1 MKYSFRIYFLY
12 GVFMFAA
19 FAPWPLAAQQSG
31 DGGPAAFTTNQK
43 RLALARSFVSKMKTG
58 IARGNS
64 YLDVSVTT
72 METNILS
79 DGETLLL
86 QPVLDKN
93 FRIDGVIYGVVKDKK
108 VLLSLRDISEV
119 LQIPFVIDIEKK
131 TVEGWYVRENKKF
144 SLDLNAGIVRTDVGE
159 FNLSANVFIEDG
171 DILVPAAELGTW
183 MDFEFK
189 PVVSAQ
195 DLRITSK
202 ELLPIQEKYRRRKER
217 FGGYEISPPS
227 LPRLND
233 DYVALNLPSVNVA
246 MRSVYRK
253 QGDAKKGDVSHSATL
268 RSVGD
273 FAYGTLSTQIQA
285 NDVDNIKNVRM
296 KYKRE
301 SRDPDLLGALE
312 ARRFEVGDITTTNV
326 PLGGISSQELG
337 VRITNTDSLR
347 TFSTP
352 TTGISGTGFP
362 GWDVELYRDSQLI
375 GLKEIGD
382 DGFYQFADVDLFRSD
397 NNFRLI
403 FYGPQGEVREENL
416 YIPVDRALLLS
427 HGEGIYDV
435 SISLDGKNTY
445 NKSGANSSVGEDTN
459 INVSALY
466 EFPVADGVT
475 LSAGLRSTV
484 DHSARDRDSV
494 GNLGVSATVKQALLN
509 ARVAVDDE
517 GDMSAQLVARRDFG
531 AHKVSSA
538 LRWRG
543 KNFDVQGVGDSN
555 TGALR
560 HTLNVNGPLPFALG
574 RSPRYNFS
582 TEYQLDTNDEYFL
595 RSTVGIST
603 TVKYLYLNEQLTH
616 STGSIFQDNT
626 LTSTTSV
633 TGAYGRNHVRFLADY
648 ELKPDSELKSVL
660 ASYRRDFTNKVKL
673 ELRVDKRYD
682 TSLTQYSAKLDWQAG
697 FARISPRVTYDNKQD
712 FFAGLDTR
720 FSLLRDPARG
730 RVKLYD
736 YDVTNSGSVSAFV
749 YLDKDG
755 DGLFNGDDE
764 PLEGVV
770 VRAPQNGGREA
781 TDVNGIALFTRMSR
795 LRLTDVFVDPDT
807 LQDPTWVTGMEGVSV
822 VPREGN
828 IVAVNFPIHI
838 SGELDGS
845 VYTRVVSLPQGD
857 GVGTNA
863 RAPKSVALRKIRLK
877 LYNATGDLQES
888 VSTDSTGFYYF
899 SLIPPGRY
907 LLIIDEKSAV
917 RGKFIRPAPQQI
929 EIAYDGTI
937 IYGNDIYVDMGE
949 GDVPSAFMSDLDD
962 YKARHPHI
970 DFSKGEYDLVLNLG
984 EYNSRLLM
992 SVVWYKLKSRYD
1004 AMLTGG
1010 ALFVLP
1016 TQSYADIK
1024 TGKHTLRVGLQ
1035 GITLDQ
1041 AYNRCRALVARGQY
1055 CKVEIYPSYIN
1066 QAYAA
1071 QAKADVSLDVQ

>member
-31 DGGPAAFTTNQK
+31 DVGHTAFVKNQK

-58 IARGNS
+58 LARGNS
-64 YLDVSVTT
+64 YLDVSVAT
-72 METNILS
+72 METNILL

-86 QPVLDKN
+86 QPILGN
-93 FRIDGVIYGVVKDKK
+93 NLRIDGVIYGVVKDEK

-119 LQIPFVIDIEKK
+119 LQIPFVIDLEKK
-131 TVEGWYVRENKKF
+131 TVEGWYVREDKKF

-171 DILVPAAELGTW
+171 DVLVPAAELGTW

-189 PVVSAQ
+189 PIVSAQ
-195 DLRITSK
+195 DLRITSE
-202 ELLPIQEKYRRRKER
+202 ELLPIQEKYRRRQDMH
-217 FGGYEISPPS
+217 GGYKVPKPS
-227 LPRLND
+227 RPRLND
-233 DYVALNLPSVNVA
+233 GYTALNVPSVDVA
-246 MRSVYRK
+246 IRSVYRK
-253 QGDAKKGDVSHSATL
+253 HGETKDASTSHSATF
-268 RSVGD
+268 RSAGD

-296 KYKRE
+296 KYKQE
-301 SRDPDLLGALE
+301 SLDADLLGALK

-326 PLGGISSQELG
+326 PLGGVSSQELG

-382 DGFYQFADVDLFRSD
+382 DGFYQFSDVDLFHSD
-397 NNFRLI
+397 NAFRLI

-416 YIPVDRALLLS
+416 YIPVDRDLLS
-427 HGEGIYDV
+427 HGGGIYDV
-435 SISLDGKNTY
+435 SISLDKKNTY
-445 NKSGANSSVGEDTN
+445 NKFGADSSVGEDTN

-466 EFPVADGVT
+466 EYSVVDGIT
-475 LSAGLRSTV
+475 LSSGLRSTV
-484 DHSARDRDSV
+484 DQSAGDRDSV
-494 GNLGVSATVKQALLN
+494 GNLGVSAVVKQALLN

-531 AHKVSSA
+531 KHKVNSA

-543 KNFDVQGVGDSN
+543 KNFDVQGAGDSDIG
-555 TGALR
+555 TLR

-582 TEYQLDTNDEYFL
+582 TDYLLDTNDEYSL
-595 RSTVGIST
+595 RSTVGINT
-603 TVKYLYLNEQLTH
+603 TVKYLYLNEQLIH
-616 STGSIFQDNT
+616 STGSILQDDT

-648 ELKPDSELKSVL
+648 ELKPDNELKSVL

-673 ELRVDKRYD
+673 ELKVDKRYD

-697 FARISPRVTYDNKQD
+697 FARISPRVTYNNKEE

-720 FSLLRDPARG
+720 FSLLRDPVQG

-736 YDVTNSGSVSAFV
+736 YNITNSGSVSAFV

-755 DGLFNGDDE
+755 DGIFNGDDE

-770 VRAPQNGGREA
+770 VRAPQNGGRES
-781 TDVNGIALFTRMSR
+781 TDVNGMALFTRMGR

-807 LQDPTWVTGMEGVSV
+807 LQDPTWVAGMDGVSV

-828 IVAVNFPIHI
+828 IVEVNFPIHI

-845 VYTRVVSLPQGD
+845 VYTRAVSLPQGD
-857 GVGTNA
+857 GVGEEA
-863 RAPKSVALRKIRLK
+863 RISKSVALRNIRLK
-877 LYNATGDLQES
+877 LYNAEGDLQES
-888 VSTDSTGFYYF
+888 VSTDSSGFYYF
-899 SLIPPGRY
+899 SFIPPGRY
-907 LLIIDEKSAV
+907 LLIVDEKSAE

-929 EIAYDGTI
+929 EIAYDGTV

-949 GDVPSAFMSDLDD
+949 GDVPSAFVSDLDD

-970 DFSKGEYDLVLNLG
+970 DFSKDEYDLVLNLG

-992 SVVWYKLKSRYD
+992 SVVWYKLQSRYNT
-1004 AMLTGG
+1004 MLTGG
-1010 ALFVLP
+1010 DLFVP
-1016 TQSYADIK
+1016 PAQSYADVR

-1035 GITLDQ
+1035 GITVKQ
-1041 AYNRCRALVARGQY
+1041 AYNRCHALMAYGQY
-1055 CKVEIYPSYIN
+1055 CKVEIYPSYIK
-1066 QAYAA
+1066 QA
-1071 QAKADVSLDVQ
+1071 QADISIVSEAK